1 MQRRYYR
8 EELSKTTTPKRTD
21 NRHLFPCL
29 LLHHSPFT
37 FETKFSASDARED
50 KVDLELSGWEV
61 VGLENEGIEHVFK
74 DYMSSPPAGSEY
86 LAWKAGKEAALYGWF
101 FLRPHLDSKS
111 KDRNK
116 LLIRKQVL
124 IHPQD
129 RRRHEA
135 PLCAGHCLFYRDR
148 KSRLMPI
155 HLAKLR
161 LSLNVQ
167 RFTRHQYQ
175 SDDPTKLQDRL
186 QRCRKKRSAYGDE
199 FALDGEDNWLPQ
211 GSAWASAH
219 KSEHL
224 AGCVHLI
231 ARELER
237 DLERACTSS
246 TGLEQIGDEW
256 ASIGW
261 ERENE
266 SYRLQKVET
275 LWEFPSE
282 NPIGDV
288 LQIGAK
294 LMHFNRDG
302 AIAREFSRVR
312 NSPCFVVPIGEDVEL
327 KLYAKT
333 NRRIRFEVVQSNLG
347 RRRGELL
354 AEAGILANK
363 DEEWKRP
370 FAEIPKVMKAIRA
383 RAAAHINQ
391 VMDEI
396 RGVKIAP
403 VKACSV
409 VKLLSEVSA
418 AVFASPFMSRRHSDL
433 QTLLFCLCYQRGYR
447 GQIKK
452 GPLSIALSTLEKRG
466 VLTFDR
472 PRQFYKLAKDYEGAA
487 DALFAATG
495 DPILAV
501 FGMDSSQYKQVKPGT
516 RPVFLRED

>member
-1 MQRRYYR
+1 
-8 EELSKTTTPKRTD
+8 
-21 NRHLFPCL
+21 
-29 LLHHSPFT
+29 LHHSPFT
-37 FETKFSASDARED
+37 FDTKFSADDARED
-50 KVDLELSGWEV
+50 KVDLELSGWAV
-61 VGLENEGIEHVFK
+61 VGLGTDEGSEHVFK
-74 DYMSSPPAGSEY
+74 DYMSSPPAGSED
-86 LAWKAGKEAALYGWF
+86 LAWKAGEEAARYGWL
-101 FLRPHLDSKS
+101 FLRPHLEG

-135 PLCAGHCLFYRDR
+135 PLSAGHCLFYRDR
-148 KSRLMPI
+148 KSRLVTR

-175 SDDPTKLQDRL
+175 SDTPSKLKSFRL
-186 QRCRKKRSAYGDE
+186 QRRRENRSMHGDE
-199 FALDGEDNWLPQ
+199 FALDGADNWLPQ
-211 GSAWASAH
+211 GAAWKMAH

-224 AGCVHLI
+224 AGYVLLI
-231 ARELER
+231 AREVER
-237 DLERACTSS
+237 DLSRACKYS
-246 TGLEQIGDEW
+246 TDLEQSGDEW
-256 ASIGW
+256 TSIGW

-266 SYRLQKVET
+266 SYRFEKVET

-294 LMHFNRDG
+294 LMHFNREG

-312 NSPCFVVPIGEDVEL
+312 NSPCFVVPIGEGVQL

-333 NRRIRFEVVQSNLG
+333 NQRIRFEVVQSDLG

-354 AEAGILANK
+354 AEAGIVVRK
-363 DEEWKRP
+363 GEEWKRP
-370 FAEIPKVMKAIRA
+370 FSEIPKVMKAIRA
-383 RAAAHINQ
+383 RAAAHMNQ

-396 RGVKIAP
+396 RGVKIPP

-409 VKLLSEVSA
+409 VKLLSEVTA
-418 AVFASPFMSRRHSDL
+418 AVFSSPFMSRRHSDL

-452 GPLSIALSTLEKRG
+452 GPLSIALSTLERRG

-472 PRQFYKLAKDYEGAA
+472 ARQFYKLAKDYEGAA
-487 DALFAATG
+487 DTLFAATG

-501 FGMDSSQYKQVKPGT
+501 FGMDSSQYQQRKPGT

>member
-1 MQRRYYR
+1 MQGRYYR
-8 EELSKTTTPKRTD
+8 QELSKTTTPKRTD
-21 NRHLFPCL
+21 NRHLFLYPP
-29 LLHHSPFT
+29 LHHSPFT
-37 FETKFSASDARED
+37 FDTKFSASDARED
-50 KVDLELSGWEV
+50 KVDLELSGWAV
-61 VGLENEGIEHVFK
+61 VGLGDEGSEHVFK
-74 DYMSSPPAGSEY
+74 GYMSSPPAGSEDM
-86 LAWKAGKEAALYGWF
+86 AWKSNDEAARYGWL
-101 FLRPHLDSKS
+101 FLRPHLEG

-135 PLCAGHCLFYRDR
+135 PLCAGHCLFYRNR

-175 SDDPTKLQDRL
+175 SDDPTKLKYRL
-186 QRCRKKRSAYGDE
+186 QRCQKKRSTYGDE

-219 KSEHL
+219 KAEHL

-294 LMHFNRDG
+294 LMHFNREG

-354 AEAGILANK
+354 AEAGILVRK

-370 FAEIPKVMKAIRA
+370 FSEIPKVMKAIRE
-383 RAAAHINQ
+383 RAAAHMNQ

-409 VKLLSEVSA
+409 VKLLSEVTA

-452 GPLSIALSTLEKRG
+452 GPLTIALSTLEKRG

-472 PRQFYKLAKDYEGAA
+472 ARQFYKLAKDYEGAA

-501 FGMDSSQYKQVKPGT
+501 FGMDSSQYRQRKPGT